1 MSEEQKTNEDNNLKP
16 YQIEYRFVN
25 DEFKKDYVLQRIAA
39 AERAHF
45 ELMID
50 RLDERHT
57 EYPEWLEAVQEVINE
72 IERLKYLYRQL
83 GGSFGSE
90 FING

>member
-1 MSEEQKTNEDNNLKP
+1 MEESQEPKEQKP
-16 YQIEYRFVN
+16 WQIEYKFVN

-45 ELMID
+45 ELMVDRLDDRHSEYPDWLDAVETVIQEID
-50 RLDERHT
+50 RLKT
-57 EYPEWLEAVQEVINE
+57 I
-72 IERLKYLYRQL
+72 YRQL

>member
-1 MSEEQKTNEDNNLKP
+1 MEEPQEPKEPKETKAW
-16 YQIEYRFVN
+16 QIEYKFVN

-45 ELMID
+45 ELMVD
-50 RLDERHT
+50 RLDERHS
-57 EYPEWLEAVQEVINE
+57 EYTDWMEAVETVIHE
-72 IERLKYLYRQL
+72 IDRLKTIYRQL

>member
-1 MSEEQKTNEDNNLKP
+1 MEESQEPNEIKP
-16 YQIEYRFVN
+16 WQIEYKFVN

-45 ELMID
+45 ELMVD
-50 RLDERHT
+50 RLDENHS
-57 EYPEWLEAVQEVINE
+57 EYMDWLEAVNVIIDE
-72 IERLKYLYRQL
+72 INRLKTIYRQL

>member
-1 MSEEQKTNEDNNLKP
+1 MSEEQKTNEDNTKP

>member
-1 MSEEQKTNEDNNLKP
+1 MEEQESEIKP
-16 YQIEYRFVN
+16 WQIEYKFVN

-45 ELMID
+45 ELMVDRLDDRHSEYPDWMDAVETVIQEID
-50 RLDERHT
+50 RLKT
-57 EYPEWLEAVQEVINE
+57 I
-72 IERLKYLYRQL
+72 YRQL

>member
-1 MSEEQKTNEDNNLKP
+1 MSEEQKEPKP

-45 ELMID
+45 ELMVD
-50 RLDERHT
+50 RLDERHS
-57 EYPEWLEAVQEVINE
+57 EYEEWLEAVNEVIAE
-72 IERLKYLYRQL
+72 IERLKYIYRQL